1 LIDVQGKKR
10 LLKKRS
16 PQHNKPTNPNNEVPP
31 QDAQLQGVVSMAS
44 TQIQTQ
50 TVKCLH
56 KMRNFKGLI
65 KDKCKIQQKSL
76 QGQVRNFKWTKIK
89 QVKASKG
96 KRDAQLLSKLVNH
109 PQMLNKIACK
119 VT

>member
-1 LIDVQGKKR
+1 VQGKKR

-44 TQIQTQ
+44 TQLQTQ

-56 KMRNFKGLI
+56 KMRNFKGLSKWLQNTI
-65 KDKCKIQQKSL
+65 QRQMKVLKRRPPRASAQLKMDKDKAS
-76 QGQVRNFKWTKIK
+76 
-89 QVKASKG
+89 KASKG
-96 KRDAQLLSKLVNH
+96 KRCATS
-109 PQMLNKIACK
+109 
-119 VT
+119 